1 MLTLRGSC
9 TSLTA
14 LCSIF
19 RTAPLHVSLSQRV
32 PQKRETRSLQRCCLG
47 QLAHLRFH
55 TSPNELELQI
65 SWTLTLLS
73 VDISQQVQ
81 SHYREES
88 PRAWEDSL
96 LIGCEVM
103 FVNYK
108 TGILNITYLPLFL
121 LFHISVLL
129 STSSSDSSLG
139 LLLLF
144 SDIRIRSAAAAA
156 LNISWWAYCHL
167 CRATLRNLPLIIIYS
182 FCWAAAPAPQTV
194 FSFCRWQ
201 WSTKV
206 CQDLSFG
213 SKGSSVIKAA
223 LHSCLQKAVLFI
235 MTKVWLLQMYVWVK
249 KVYFKQQMGL
259 LGMNKG
265 LQAC

>member
-73 VDISQQVQ
+73 ADISQQVQ

-129 STSSSDSSLG
+129 SMSSSDSSLG
-139 LLLLF
+139 LLF
-144 SDIRIRSAAAAA
+144 IIFWYQNS
-156 LNISWWAYCHL
+156 L
-167 CRATLRNLPLIIIYS
+167 C
-182 FCWAAAPAPQTV
+182 C
-194 FSFCRWQ
+194 
-201 WSTKV
+201 
-206 CQDLSFG
+206 
-213 SKGSSVIKAA
+213 
-223 LHSCLQKAVLFI
+223 SCGAKHFLV
-235 MTKVWLLQMYVWVK
+235 
-249 KVYFKQQMGL
+249 GL
-259 LGMNKG
+259 LSP
-265 LQAC
+265 LQSHTPKSSAHYYLLILLGCGSCSSDCFLFLQVTVIHQSLSGFEFWLKRQLSY